1 MKQKAHFHRVVWTL
15 GRKLW
20 AVFEVSPAPVSS
32 SHSLRVNYRLRA
44 ALRGA
49 ITGKHTVLI
58 LDCRTAMWLMIS
70 CFESRQQRRMWGS
83 LCRVPFT
90 SLGWAFFGP
99 EREKCSQCVCLHAL
113 LFRVCLCFHC
123 FFRGHATHKQFWGIV
138 TQYNKGWPAFICDS
152 VGCVSYEIRGPV
164 LFKDWIDLNWC
175 CTIWYSVMIHCKMS
189 VYRFKTCSFFPFFFP
204 GSRTD
209 WL

>member
-99 EREKCSQCVCLHAL
+99 ERERNVPNVCVCMRCC
-113 LFRVCLCFHC
+113 FVCVC
-123 FFRGHATHKQFWGIV
+123 
-138 TQYNKGWPAFICDS
+138 AFIVFSEATPHINSFEGLWHNTIKAGQHSS
-152 VGCVSYEIRGPV
+152 VTV
-164 LFKDWIDLNWC
+164 LAAFHMKFEALCYLKI
-175 CTIWYSVMIHCKMS
+175 
-189 VYRFKTCSFFPFFFP
+189 
-204 GSRTD
+204 G
-209 WL
+209 